1 MAGCYIGMYEIAR
14 SGNHLKQIIGA
25 VTGLLI
31 SCSAAIA
38 QEPALHPKLTKE
50 QFLSFSAGAVVA
62 GMYCGK
68 LELNADFFA
77 GYQYGTGI
85 YPPLNPDFGSEM
97 ARLEKEAKSDLK
109 SYCSTARLMFYKGNK
124 PKPLVA
130 PLLIDKP

>member
-1 MAGCYIGMYEIAR
+1 M
-14 SGNHLKQIIGA
+14 KQVIGA

-38 QEPALHPKLTKE
+38 QEPPPHPMLTKE
-50 QFLSFSAGAVVA
+50 QFLPYSAAAIVA

-68 LELNADFFA
+68 LELNGDFFA
-77 GYQYGTGI
+77 GYEYGTGI
-85 YPPLNPDFGSEM
+85 SPSLDPYFRSEM
-97 ARLEKEAKSDLK
+97 SRLEKEAKGDLK
-109 SYCSTARLMFYKGNK
+109 SYCSLARLMFYKGNK